1 MVKVAE
7 QISKLI
13 AETFLKLKLKS
24 TAKRT
29 INFSLKML
37 ITQQT
42 FINYINLALYK
53 LKIKSFKNPN
63 PILISI
69 FSIKTKLLFF

>member
-1 MVKVAE
+1 MVK
-7 QISKLI
+7 SFFKM
-13 AETFLKLKLKS
+13 KLKS

-29 INFSLKML
+29 VNFKLKTL

-42 FINYINLALYK
+42 FINYINLVVYK